1 MVQLSKSVPEGVVHD
16 VVEFDVSRGH
26 AIIHGVVPKETDA
39 QKTAETIAEGMRK
52 HACLRDVK
60 IQKVQQFGTDKQK
73 YIMEMDVRCRERKKK
88 DDKKAS
94 SGSGATTKG
103 DDAKEEP

>member
-16 VVEFDVSRGH
+16 VAEFDVSRGH
-26 AIIHGVVPKETDA
+26 AIIHGVVPKEADA

-52 HACLRDVK
+52 HACLKDVK

-73 YIMEMDVRCRERKKK
+73 YIMEMDVRCGERKKK
-88 DDKKAS
+88 DDKKKA
-94 SGSGATTKG
+94 GAGAAPATDT
-103 DDAKEEP
+103 KEEP